1 MKIRAINTIF
11 QRSLWACLL
20 VSSFS
25 FGQHVKASMDTTSIR
40 IGEKLLYTLT
50 VQVDSSE
57 LVVFPE
63 GQTFAPLE
71 VISRSKTDTVRK
83 QAIVE
88 LITTYGLTQFDSGVY
103 TIPRQPVQIG
113 DEIHFSDSLK
123 VQVNTVQ
130 VDTTKQGLY
139 DIKPIIDVSK
149 TSDWTW
155 LLYLLFT
162 ALLGVFVWAAL
173 VFLKQ
178 RKAREDPMDQLEP
191 FERAKQSLLS
201 IAEASAD
208 DQETIK
214 KYYSH
219 LTFVLK
225 SFLESKVYDHALEST
240 TEELIGRLR
249 LIRDG
254 GQLNIS
260 DTVLDNITRVLQR
273 SDLVKF
279 AKSLPEKD
287 LLRMDWQTFDVA
299 ISQIN
304 DGIPEPTAEELARD
318 LAYQQEQQRLK
329 KLRRRRMILSALA
342 TLPFLAF
349 AVFMLVKSPKY
360 AWDTVTFD
368 RNKRLLETSD
378 WVTSEYGF
386 PGITI
391 TTPLVLQRI
400 SNPSDQNVEA
410 GQRISEFIMLDSDE
424 LPLVEVKSTHVIDT
438 TQVKLD
444 VLKKLDSQFVDWENQ
459 EVKNIF
465 EKRLPFKTP
474 NGAEGFKV
482 FGTAEWHTGEKVAF
496 NLFYFISGKTTL
508 QELIMVWPEDDIY
521 AEQISDSIVGS
532 MELLKKEKK
541 EDE

>member
-1 MKIRAINTIF
+1 
-11 QRSLWACLL
+11 
-20 VSSFS
+20 
-25 FGQHVKASMDTTSIR
+25 
-40 IGEKLLYTLT
+40 
-50 VQVDSSE
+50 
-57 LVVFPE
+57 
-63 GQTFAPLE
+63 
-71 VISRSKTDTVRK
+71 
-83 QAIVE
+83 
-88 LITTYGLTQFDSGVY
+88 
-103 TIPRQPVQIG
+103 
-113 DEIHFSDSLK
+113 
-123 VQVNTVQ
+123 
-130 VDTTKQGLY
+130 
-139 DIKPIIDVSK
+139 
-149 TSDWTW
+149 
-155 LLYLLFT
+155 
-162 ALLGVFVWAAL
+162 
-173 VFLKQ
+173 
-178 RKAREDPMDQLEP
+178 
-191 FERAKQSLLS
+191 
-201 IAEASAD
+201 
-208 DQETIK
+208 
-214 KYYSH
+214 
-219 LTFVLK
+219 
-225 SFLESKVYDHALEST
+225 
-240 TEELIGRLR
+240 

-329 KLRRRRMILSALA
+329 KLRRRRMILFALA

-532 MELLKKEKK
+532 IELLKKEKK

>member
-329 KLRRRRMILSALA
+329 KLRRRRMILFALA

-532 MELLKKEKK
+532 IELLKKEKK

>member
-532 MELLKKEKK
+532 IELLKKEKK

>member
-1 MKIRAINTIF
+1 
-11 QRSLWACLL
+11 
-20 VSSFS
+20 
-25 FGQHVKASMDTTSIR
+25 MDTTSIR

-532 MELLKKEKK
+532 IELLKKEKK